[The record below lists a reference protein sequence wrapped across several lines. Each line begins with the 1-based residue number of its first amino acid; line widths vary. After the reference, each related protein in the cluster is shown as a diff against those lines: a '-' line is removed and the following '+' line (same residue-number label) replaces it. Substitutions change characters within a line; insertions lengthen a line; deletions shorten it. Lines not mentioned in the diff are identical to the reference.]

1 MDSLSNRITYGAFI
15 AILITGLLGCARSF
29 NPDIERGS
37 DYHFRDGYP
46 EVRFSA
52 VGLIDENGQP
62 KINLNADIVYG
73 SLVYKQDDDQYTAKI
88 TIDVQI
94 IDQGDGTNM
103 TQSKQYQMDITK
115 EDRNI
120 AFSQETFAV
129 NKEIDVSPGDY
140 KVNFTVIDQSS
151 DKQITS
157 TARTFIP
164 NPENN
169 VTNLTN
175 ILLMGKDIQGDTPEE
190 WSPITTYDVP
200 GRMDSLKFVF
210 QVTNN
215 VSEEPLV
222 VESRL
227 LRFEAD
233 TEAARPMYY
242 SNYSASTIGYKGI
255 DYDEETEIQAT
266 QRVLQQPGNV
276 LIEFAFGKQERGN
289 YRFEVTTN
297 KSQAESEDP
306 LYKAR
311 DFGIKSE
318 NYPAVKSAEEF
329 ARPLVYLM
337 GKKEYKRLME
347 IEDPDSMKVA
357 IDRFWLKNIGRISLA
372 RSVIQKYYQRV
383 EEANKQFSNFKEGWK
398 TGPGMVYILYGPP
411 YFVQERLDQMQWSF
425 SYNREDPDLNFY
437 FYQPKLE
444 NRFYPFEH
452 YLLRRDQYYF
462 QTMYRQRELW
472 LTGIILTRNI

>member
-1 MDSLSNRITYGAFI
+1 LDILFAMKNSAFI
-15 AILITGLLGCARSF
+15 LIVYLIFISSCARSF

-52 VGLIDENGQP
+52 VGLIDETGQP

-73 SLVYKQDDDQYTAKI
+73 SLIYKQNDDKYFASI

-94 IDQGDGTNM
+94 IDEADGTNM
-103 TQSKQYQMDITK
+103 TRSKQYQVDITK
-115 EDRNI
+115 DYRNI

-129 NKEIDVSPGDY
+129 NKEINVAPGDY

-164 NPENN
+164 NPKNN

-175 ILLMGKDIQGDTPEE
+175 ILLMGKKVQGENPAV

-200 GRMDSLKFVF
+200 GRVDSLKFIF

-215 VSEEPLV
+215 DSEEPLV
-222 VESRL
+222 VNSRL
-227 LRFEAD
+227 MRFKAD
-233 TEAARPMYY
+233 TAAARPMYY
-242 SNYSASTIGYKGI
+242 SNYSPSTIGYKGI
-255 DYDEETEIQAT
+255 DYDQETEIQAT
-266 QRVLQQPGNV
+266 QRVLQQPRNV
-276 LIEFAFGKQERGN
+276 LIEFTFGKQERGN

-297 KSQAESEDP
+297 KSQADSEDP

-337 GKKEYKRLME
+337 GKKEYKQLME
-347 IEDPDSMKVA
+347 IQNPDSMKAA

-398 TGPGMVYILYGPP
+398 TGPGMIYVLFGPP
-411 YFVQERLDQMQWSF
+411 WYMNQHYNKMEWAYTFDERDNR
-425 SYNREDPDLNFY
+425 YNF
-437 FYQPKLE
+437 FFKKSKFKSK
-444 NRFYPFEH
+444 FYPFSH
-452 YLLRRDQYYF
+452 YLLQRSEGYF
-462 QTMYRQRELW
+462 TVFNQQRSLW
-472 LTGIILTRNI
+472 LNGIIMTKDV